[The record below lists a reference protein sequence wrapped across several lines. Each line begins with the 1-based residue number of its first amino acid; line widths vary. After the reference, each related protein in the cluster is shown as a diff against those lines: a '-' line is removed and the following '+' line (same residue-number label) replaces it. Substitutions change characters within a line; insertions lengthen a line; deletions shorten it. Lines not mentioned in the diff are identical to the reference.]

1 MSKNFYELNRV
12 ERGFKRDFMNDI
24 VKLLIST
31 LILSFIVFGSTFT
44 NYGNNQT
51 IEGTVVE
58 KYIKR
63 SGSGKNSKD
72 SYMVNI
78 ETKEGDI

>member
-12 ERGFKRDFMNDI
+12 ERGFKRDFMNAI
-24 VKLLIST
+24 IKLLISI
-31 LILSFIVFGSTFT
+31 LIIAFIIFGYTFT
-44 NYGNNQT
+44 NYGNTQT
-51 IEGTVVE
+51 IEGTVLE
-58 KYIKR
+58 KYSKR

-78 ETKEGDI
+78 